1 MMGRLP
7 ILRNRRHV
15 GWAICPSSLQKYPA
29 LFTNVLKKFFTN
41 GFENENKA
49 ATDMEMQMLND
60 IKTILTTSRAT
71 LVEDSLGVIA
81 LFTLLLVG
89 LHLSGAA

>member
-1 MMGRLP
+1 LIANLIVGCATAQRCEL
-7 ILRNRRHV
+7 HV
-15 GWAICPSSLQKYPA
+15 

-41 GFENENKA
+41 GFRNENKE
-49 ATDMEMQMLND
+49 ATETEMTMLND
-60 IKTILTTSRAT
+60 IKTILTNSRAT
-71 LVEDSLGVIA
+71 LVEDSLGLIA